1 MKRTLYSELLKWKSS
16 VDRKPLLLQGARQ
29 VGKTWLL
36 NEFGENEFDSVAYF
50 NFEES
55 PKLIPLFENDMNP
68 LSLIESL
75 QIMDGEM
82 IDPDKTMIF
91 FDEIQ
96 AAPKALTSLKY
107 FHEKA
112 TQFHVVAAGSLL
124 GVKVGKSSGFPVG
137 KVNFLDLYPM
147 SFYEYLS
154 AAGEDLLLQKLLS
167 VKYPDKIESPI
178 HELLLKHLR
187 FYFVLGGM
195 PEVVKNYMERKNI
208 NEARK
213 IQRDI
218 LNAYKRDFSKYSEPS
233 ESIRIS
239 EVWDSIP
246 AHLSKENKK
255 FKFSE
260 IRKGGRSSR
269 YESAIEWLKNAGLI
283 NLSYNIK
290 TPKIPMTGYRDLSK
304 FKVFIFD
311 TGLLSALTEVP
322 VEMVLHGS
330 KLFSEYN
337 GAFTEN
343 FVAQELVC
351 SGSRKELFYWTSRSD
366 AEVDFMLQWENGIT
380 PVEVKSGISRRLK
393 SLHVYDE
400 KYSPDIL
407 FRISP
412 RNFTKDNKFIN
423 IPLYAVPSIFSWPFK
438 QK

>member
-1 MKRTLYSELLKWKSS
+1 MRRALYSELLKWKSS

-36 NEFGENEFDSVAYF
+36 NEFGENEFESVAYF

-55 PKLIPLFENDMNP
+55 PNLIPLFENDMNP
-68 LSLIESL
+68 ISLIESL
-75 QIMDGEM
+75 QIMNREM
-82 IDPDKTMIF
+82 IYPEKTMIF

-107 FHEKA
+107 FYEKA
-112 TQFHVVAAGSLL
+112 PNYIIVAAGSLL

-137 KVNFLDLYPM
+137 KVNFMDLYPM

-154 AAGEDLLLQKLLS
+154 AAKEDLLLQKLLS
-167 VKYPDKIESPI
+167 VKYPDKIGDSI

-195 PEVVKNYMERKNI
+195 PEVIKSYLKRKNI
-208 NEARK
+208 IEARK
-213 IQRDI
+213 IQSDI
-218 LNAYKRDFSKYSEPS
+218 LNAYKRDFSKYSKPS

-246 AHLSKENKK
+246 SHLSKENKK

-269 YESAIEWLKNAGLI
+269 YESAIEWLKNSGLI

-290 TPKIPMTGYRDLSK
+290 APKIPMTGYRDLSK
-304 FKVFIFD
+304 FKVFVFD
-311 TGLLSALTEVP
+311 TGLLSSLTKVP
-322 VEMVLHGS
+322 VEMVLQGS
-330 KLFSEYN
+330 ELFSEYN
-337 GAFTEN
+337 GAITEN

-351 SGSRKELFYWTSRSD
+351 SGSIKELFYWTSKSE
-366 AEVDFMLQWENGIT
+366 AEVDFMLQWGNSIT
-380 PVEVKSGISRRLK
+380 PVEVKSGMSRRTK

-400 KYSPDIL
+400 KYSPDTL

-423 IPLYAVPSIFSWPFK
+423 IPLYAVPSIFSWYV
-438 QK
+438 